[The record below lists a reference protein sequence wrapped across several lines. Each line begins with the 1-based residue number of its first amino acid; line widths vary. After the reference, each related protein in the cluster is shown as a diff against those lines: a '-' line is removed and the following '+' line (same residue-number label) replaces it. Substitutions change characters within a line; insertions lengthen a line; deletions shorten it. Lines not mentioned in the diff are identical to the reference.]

1 MSFQKMIDDNV
12 EKKADAKKAKP
23 DVGKKGHAKTDTE
36 KAKVSRK
43 K

>member
-1 MSFQKMIDDNV
+1 MIDDNV

-23 DVGKKGHAKTDTE
+23 DVGKKTGHAKTDTE
-36 KAKVSRK
+36 KAKASHK